1 MQAIL
6 RRLDSGRGLLLM
18 ACVAIIGLA
27 AVLTPSTEAVSV
39 FGVELPALCLWRNV
53 TGLPCPGCGLTRS
66 FTFLAH
72 GHLDAAVRMNVLGPL
87 LFVVVASQIP
97 WQIYRIWFS
106 SPATAE
112 TGPGTEA

>member
-1 MQAIL
+1 MQARL
-6 RRLDSGRGLLLM
+6 RRIDSGRALLLLV
-18 ACVAIIGLA
+18 CVAIIGLSV
-27 AVLTPSTEAVSV
+27 VLTPSTEAVTV
-39 FGVELPALCLWRNV
+39 FGVELPPLCLWRNV

-72 GHLDAAVRMNVLGPL
+72 GHLDAAFRMNGLGPL

-106 SPATAE
+106 SPATAA
-112 TGPGTEA
+112 TGPGAEA